1 MFQGLVKAQQLST
14 TPEMS
19 QLVRLAAVRRQRE
32 VVNPILFECA
42 MNGDAQKL
50 FCTLEEGDCVN
61 AMVSDCTAKNT
72 IGVLIHFIHLL
83 KLNFLTHK

>member
-1 MFQGLVKAQQLST
+1 MFQGLLKAQKLSS

-42 MNGDAQKL
+42 MNGDAQRL
-50 FCTLEEGDCVN
+50 FCALEEGDCVN
-61 AMVSDCTAKNT
+61 AMVSDCTA
-72 IGVLIHFIHLL
+72 
-83 KLNFLTHK
+83 